1 MVCQTFDGKSSS
13 MGKMIGNMFGSPNG
27 KGPDEKCM
35 VDKSGGS
42 GPYKAHYIDA
52 PGLASHT
59 IYAPINPPSTPLPV
73 IIWGNGFC
81 MSSGTMFA
89 NFLNEIAS
97 HGFFIVANGPATGN
111 QLGGQTTYRELIKSM
126 DWLKNPAAKKWN
138 LDTSKLAV
146 SGQSCGGLEAYQAA
160 SDPRI
165 KMTVLFNS
173 GNLGGQKVNPALLR
187 GTVAYFL
194 GGPKDIAQR
203 NGDADYAKVR
213 VPALKATIDIGHIG
227 SYYQRYGGSMGKAAV
242 AFFKWQQKGDA
253 TQKATFCSPTS
264 SALVKIGFK
273 IQTKN
278 GLCN

>member
-1 MVCQTFDGKSSS
+1 MALVAVTSAQLGGLGKGKGKSGKGGKGGLLGGGKSGGGMAGLAKEHGDRPRTRNITSMVCQTFDGKTTS

-81 MSSGTMFA
+81 MSAGKQIFRSTGVPLTQSGTMFA

-97 HGFFIVANGPATGN
+97 HGFFIVANGPATGS

-126 DWLKNPAAKKWN
+126 DWLKTPQAKKWN

-146 SGQSCGGLEAYQAA
+146 SGQSCGGLEA
-160 SDPRI
+160 
-165 KMTVLFNS
+165 VC
-173 GNLGGQKVNPALLR
+173 
-187 GTVAYFL
+187 
-194 GGPKDIAQR
+194 
-203 NGDADYAKVR
+203 
-213 VPALKATIDIGHIG
+213 ALKEAT
-227 SYYQRYGGSMGKAAV
+227 
-242 AFFKWQQKGDA
+242 
-253 TQKATFCSPTS
+253 
-264 SALVKIGFK
+264 
-273 IQTKN
+273 
-278 GLCN
+278 GLD